1 MFYVNEISEDNVP
14 LIAED
19 IKSQLDGDGESLNQ
33 VDSVEDTEGLDVG
46 YYWYSKYCKIII
58 AMCFFGGLSAFI
70 GYVLAPE
77 CSDADTAFEEMGIF
91 AFQMSWLCFA
101 ICPIIWIIS
110 IFNPEVNSYGI
121 FFWTLGTGIAMVISS
136 AIFMDYI
143 LQDMFCG
150 CWGICGIGTGWGG

>member
-1 MFYVNEISEDNVP
+1 MDESSDDSVP
-14 LIAED
+14 LHAED
-19 IKSQLDGDGESLNQ
+19 VESQLDEDGESIDK
-33 VDSVEDTEGLDVG
+33 VDSVGDTEGLDVG
-46 YYWYSKYCKIII
+46 YYWYSKYCKILI

-77 CSDADTAFEEMGIF
+77 CSDADTTFEEAGIF
-91 AFQMSWLCFA
+91 AFQISWLCFV

>member
-1 MFYVNEISEDNVP
+1 MDESSDDNIP
-14 LIAED
+14 LHAED
-19 IKSQLDGDGESLNQ
+19 IESHLDEDGESLNQ
-33 VDSVEDTEGLDVG
+33 VDSVENTEGLDVG
-46 YYWYSKYCKIII
+46 YYWFSKYCKILI

-110 IFNPEVNSYGI
+110 IFNPEVNSYSI

>member
-1 MFYVNEISEDNVP
+1 MDESSDDSVP
-14 LIAED
+14 LHTED
-19 IKSQLDGDGESLNQ
+19 IESQLDEDGESIDK
-33 VDSVEDTEGLDVG
+33 VDSVGDTEGLDVG
-46 YYWYSKYCKIII
+46 YYWYSKYCKILI

-77 CSDADTAFEEMGIF
+77 CSDADTAFEEAGIF
-91 AFQMSWLCFA
+91 AFQISWLCFA

-110 IFNPEVNSYGI
+110 IFNPEVNSHSI

-136 AIFMDYI
+136 AIFIDYI

>member
-1 MFYVNEISEDNVP
+1 MDEDSDDSVP
-14 LIAED
+14 LHTED
-19 IKSQLDGDGESLNQ
+19 IKSQLDEDGESLNQ
-33 VDSVEDTEGLDVG
+33 VDSVENTEGLDVG
-46 YYWYSKYCKIII
+46 YYWFSKYCKILI

-77 CSDADTAFEEMGIF
+77 CSDADTTFEEMGIF

-110 IFNPEVNSYGI
+110 IFNPEVNSYSI

-136 AIFMDYI
+136 AIFMEYI

>member
-1 MFYVNEISEDNVP
+1 MDESSDDSVP
-14 LIAED
+14 LHIED
-19 IKSQLDGDGESLNQ
+19 IESELDEDGGSIDK
-33 VDSVEDTEGLDVG
+33 VDSVGDTEGLDVG
-46 YYWYSKYCKIII
+46 YYWYSKYCKILIV
-58 AMCFFGGLSAFI
+58 MCFFGGLSAFI
-70 GYVLAPE
+70 GYVIAPE
-77 CSDADTAFEEMGIF
+77 CSDADTAFEEAGIF

-101 ICPIIWIIS
+101 VCPIIWIIS
-110 IFNPEVNSYGI
+110 IFNPEVNSYTI

>member
-1 MFYVNEISEDNVP
+1 MDEDSDVSVPLHSED
-14 LIAED
+14 IE
-19 IKSQLDGDGESLNQ
+19 SQLDEGGESLVQ
-33 VDSVEDTEGLDVG
+33 VDSVEDTGGLDG
-46 YYWYSKYCKIII
+46 DYYWFSKYCKILI

-70 GYVLAPE
+70 GYILAPE
-77 CSDADTAFEEMGIF
+77 CSDADTNFEQAGIF
-91 AFQMSWLCFA
+91 VFQISWLCFA